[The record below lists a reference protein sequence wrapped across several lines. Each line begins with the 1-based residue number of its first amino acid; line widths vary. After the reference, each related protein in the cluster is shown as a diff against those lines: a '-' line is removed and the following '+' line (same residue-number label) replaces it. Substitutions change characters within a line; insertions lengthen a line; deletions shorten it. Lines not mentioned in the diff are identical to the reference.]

1 MPVEHEQGALAL
13 QVAHEA
19 RDAELRRDA
28 DQHVDVVRHE
38 VPLDGLHPLPHAQP
52 PEDLPQILAVL
63 VVDRLPSILWRE
75 HDVVLAQPFRVRE
88 AVGFLGHSNH
98 LPSRGMMT

>member
-1 MPVEHEQGALAL
+1 MKLETLSFGGMLTSMWTWSGMRCPSMISTPFHMHSRLRIS
-13 QVAHEA
+13 QV
-19 RDAELRRDA
+19 
-28 DQHVDVVRHE
+28 
-38 VPLDGLHPLPHAQP
+38 
-52 PEDLPQILAVL
+52 LAVL